1 MLKKMLV
8 SVLLIGFLFGL
19 PMPVSVGAQG
29 RNSVY
34 ERVAITST
42 SANALRVAGGI
53 EVADDADVGGDIDI
67 AGALTFGTPLTPAV
81 TARLAATGTASAAT
95 FLRGDGAWVAVQEVY
110 WDWTKTYLSTTS
122 KAVWSDSGLGFS
134 ITTSAT
140 NKVILDLDLP
150 RIQGCELRVTGGSS
164 TLQSLIT
171 RPYSEFLLA
180 VSFTSI
186 SNLRYGEDIF
196 PSSFPQ
202 YRTYNPTPGS
212 ISIVPTNISYQVRLV
227 DTPGA
232 GTHAYKV
239 QVREASNSTLC
250 SVNTSG
256 TLSTLTAQVLP

>member
-8 SVLLIGFLFGL
+8 SVLLIGFLVGL
-19 PMPVSVGAQG
+19 PVPVSVGAQG

-110 WDWTKTYLSTTS
+110 WDSTKTSVSTTS
-122 KAVWSDSGLGFS
+122 KTVWSDSGLGFS

-140 NKVILDLDLP
+140 SRVILDLDLSYVK
-150 RIQGCELRVTGGSS
+150 GCELRVTGGSS

-171 RPYSEFLLA
+171 RPVIDVILSYYEGYFL
-180 VSFTSI
+180 SQQPSI
-186 SNLRYGEDIF
+186 NS
-196 PSSFPQ
+196 
-202 YRTYNPTPGS
+202 TK
-212 ISIVPTNISYQVRLV
+212 VSYQVRLV

-239 QVREASNSTLC
+239 QVRESPSSTLC
-250 SVNTSG
+250 SVNSTVS
-256 TLSTLTAQVLP
+256 LNTLTAQVLP

>member
-1 MLKKMLV
+1 MLYRMLV
-8 SVLLIGFLFGL
+8 SVLLIGFLVGL
-19 PMPVSVGAQG
+19 PVPVSVGAQG

-67 AGALTFGTPLTPAV
+67 AGALTFGTRLTPAI

-110 WDWTKTYLSTTS
+110 WDSTKTMVSTTS
-122 KAVWSDSGLGFS
+122 KTVWSDSGLGFS
-134 ITTSAT
+134 ITASAT

-150 RIQGCELRVTGGSS
+150 YVQGCELRVTGGSS

-171 RPYSEFLLA
+171 RPDREFLLA
-180 VSFTSI
+180 VAFTSI
-186 SNLRYGEDIF
+186 SNLRFGSRNTQ
-196 PSSFPQ
+196 SSPGL
-202 YRTYNPTPGS
+202 YITYDPTPGS
-212 ISIVPTNISYQVRLV
+212 ISITPTKVSYQVRLV

-239 QVREASNSTLC
+239 QVRESPSSTLC
-250 SVNTSG
+250 RVNSTVS
-256 TLSTLTAQVLP
+256 LNTLTAQVLP